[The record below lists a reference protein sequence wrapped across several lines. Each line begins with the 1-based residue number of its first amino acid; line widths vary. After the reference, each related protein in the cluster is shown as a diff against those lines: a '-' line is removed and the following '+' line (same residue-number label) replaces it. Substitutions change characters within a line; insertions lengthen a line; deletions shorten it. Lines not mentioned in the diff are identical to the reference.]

1 LLEKT
6 CRVLKLSDE
15 IRKALDILL
24 SANTKTFYYLEA
36 FFRTSWFNLRS
47 LFLRKDQNVSVQEN
61 SSNSVSMLLLIK
73 ELDDL

>member
-1 LLEKT
+1 MLEKT

-24 SANTKTFYYLEA
+24 SANTKTSYYLEA
-36 FFRTSWFNLRS
+36 FFRTSWFNLRT
-47 LFLRKDQNVSVQEN
+47 LILRKDQNVSVQEN